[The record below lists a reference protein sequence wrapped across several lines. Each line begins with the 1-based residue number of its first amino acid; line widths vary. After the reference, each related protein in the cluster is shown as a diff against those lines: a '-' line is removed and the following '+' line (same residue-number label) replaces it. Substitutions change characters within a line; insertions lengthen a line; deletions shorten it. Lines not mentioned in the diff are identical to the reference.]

1 VGELGSH
8 APGAVC
14 TTRNPA
20 LERWGKSL
28 ISLCIRR
35 CGTRGA
41 GRLKG
46 GGKYF
51 MKKLIT
57 VGVIVV
63 VAIIVILLIGPFYV
77 IDEGEQAVIVQMG
90 RIVDVVTK
98 AGLHLRT
105 PFIDDV
111 VRYPKRIM
119 AWDGEQKS
127 MPTREKQYIW
137 VDITARWR
145 IADPQKFYESIS
157 TIEGAYAKLGD
168 VIDSEV
174 RTVVAENYL
183 REIVRNSNIIME
195 RPQTAEAL
203 GISAD
208 FDDSQISSII
218 QQSSSYEPISRGRRQ
233 LAEEIL
239 ARSRRLVPE
248 YGIELIDVVARQ
260 IRYSDE
266 LTESV
271 YARMIKE
278 RNQIAQAF
286 RSDGEGKKAE
296 WMGKMDN
303 ERRSILSAA
312 YERSE
317 IIRGNADAEAT
328 RIYAESYSQ
337 DRGFFE
343 FWRALESYRNT
354 LPAFEKTLSTNMDYF
369 KYLYS
374 PQGR

>member
-1 VGELGSH
+1 
-8 APGAVC
+8 
-14 TTRNPA
+14 
-20 LERWGKSL
+20 
-28 ISLCIRR
+28 
-35 CGTRGA
+35 
-41 GRLKG
+41 
-46 GGKYF
+46 
-51 MKKLIT
+51 MKK
-57 VGVIVV
+57 
-63 VAIIVILLIGPFYV
+63 ALLIPIIIAVLIIGILWAGPFYI

-90 RIVDVVTK
+90 RLVNVITQ
-98 AGLHLRT
+98 AGLHIKI
-105 PFIDDV
+105 PFIEEV

-137 VDITARWR
+137 VDAIARWR

-157 TIEGAYAKLGD
+157 TISGAYSKLAE

-183 REIVRNSNIIME
+183 RETVRNSNLILE
-195 RPQTAEAL
+195 QPETADSL
-203 GISAD
+203 GIG
-208 FDDSQISSII
+208 DSIDESELPTLI
-218 QQSSSYEPISRGRRQ
+218 QSSGSREPIFRGRRQ

-239 ARSRRLVPE
+239 ERSRKMVPE
-248 YGIELIDVVARQ
+248 YGIELIDVVTRQ

-266 LTESV
+266 LTQSV

-296 WMGKMDN
+296 WLGRMDN

-312 YERSE
+312 YEKAE
-317 IIRGNADAEAT
+317 VIRGAADAEAT
-328 RIYAESYSQ
+328 RIYAEAYNRDQ
-337 DRGFFE
+337 NFFD
-343 FWRALESYRNT
+343 FWRAVESYRTT
-354 LPAFEKTLSTNMDYF
+354 LPGFDKTLSTDMDYF
-369 KYLYS
+369 RYLYS